1 MTTRKIYSF
10 TDLCKE
16 IAGFEQKMKGAEIN
30 VTTMFNMLDI
40 IDDWAESNS
49 LKLSSMFPASSSSG
63 GHIFIFD
70 RLT

>member
-1 MTTRKIYSF
+1 MTSRKIYSF
-10 TDLCKE
+10 IDLCKE
-16 IAGFEQKMKGAEIN
+16 IDGFEQKMKGAEIN

-40 IDDWAESNS
+40 LDDWAESNS
-49 LKLSSMFPASSSSG
+49 LKLFSMVPASNG